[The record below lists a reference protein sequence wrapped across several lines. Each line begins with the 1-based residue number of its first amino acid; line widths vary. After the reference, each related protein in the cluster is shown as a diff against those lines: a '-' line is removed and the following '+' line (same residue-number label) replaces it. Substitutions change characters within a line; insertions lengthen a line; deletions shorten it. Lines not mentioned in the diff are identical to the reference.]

1 MKPQKRLELTEQE
14 FEELVNELSERIKD
28 VIYMN
33 LKGRLRN
40 EVKKIF
46 KAELETNSSIELT
59 WALHLVFGD
68 IEQIVGRLRR
78 KEAKP

>member
-1 MKPQKRLELTEQE
+1 
-14 FEELVNELSERIKD
+14 LSERIKD
-28 VIYMN
+28 IIYMN

-46 KAELETNSSIELT
+46 KAELETDSPIELT
-59 WALHLVFGD
+59 WTMHLVFGD

-78 KEAKP
+78 KKHET